1 MRARFVLLPR
11 VLSLCLALAAAACSR
26 APEQRTFTL
35 QGQVQ
40 SLDLSRKLVTVKH
53 EEIVGFMPAM
63 TMPYEVA
70 DAKALDGLAPG
81 DLINSKLVIFS
92 NGARLVDIRKVGTAP
107 LEKPPA
113 VPNPPTASAGFEL
126 LKPGEAVPDT

>member
-40 SLDLSRKLVTVKH
+40 SLDLPRKLVTVKH
-53 EEIVGFMPAM
+53 EEIVGFMPDGFGV
-63 TMPYEVA
+63 YERGPPFQLEVELPSQTRSINH
-70 DAKALDGLAPG
+70 KAVNVLREK
-81 DLINSKLVIFS
+81 LIESK
-92 NGARLVDIRKVGTAP
+92 GRP
-107 LEKPPA
+107 LSSYCDK
-113 VPNPPTASAGFEL
+113 G
-126 LKPGEAVPDT
+126 